1 MDENKDG
8 LEPRASQREKHY
20 QGHRVFES
28 PWRRLWKECGFIV
41 VTVVVMLVVLKVI
54 LQIAWVPSGSMEN
67 TLPTKS
73 ILLSWQLP
81 YVFSDP
87 IPERGEIV
95 TFRSDELD
103 KLLVKRVIG
112 LPGDTVSIKNG
123 YVYINGE
130 KLDESYLPRQGV
142 TAAGHQEEYVVP
154 EGCLFFLG
162 DNRVNSQDAR
172 LWDNP
177 YIPVDKVRSH
187 VLVCI
192 SFLKENSWRGIRV
205 VS

>member
-1 MDENKDG
+1 MGAAFDESFKKRYRRNKETLEWYDALAMAVAVIALVFTFGVRIVKVDGHSMDPTLFNGERILINLMKQPDYG
-8 LEPRASQREKHY
+8 D
-20 QGHRVFES
+20 
-28 PWRRLWKECGFIV
+28 IV
-41 VTVVVMLVVLKVI
+41 VVDGYTSYGK
-54 LQIAWVPSGSMEN
+54 P
-67 TLPTKS
+67 
-73 ILLSWQLP
+73 
-81 YVFSDP
+81 
-87 IPERGEIV
+87 
-95 TFRSDELD
+95 
-103 KLLVKRVIG
+103 LVKRVIG

-130 KLDESYLPRQGV
+130 KLEESYLPRQGV
-142 TAAGHQEEYVVP
+142 TAAGNQEEYVVP

-162 DNRVNSQDAR
+162 DNRTNSQDAR

>member
-1 MDENKDG
+1 MNNEGKRVERQESAG
-8 LEPRASQREKHY
+8 LPQKKEKMTLK
-20 QGHRVFES
+20 RF
-28 PWRRLWKECGFIV
+28 WKEWREVILILAAVFV
-41 VTVVVMLVVLKVI
+41 VFKFI
-54 LQIAWVPSGSMEN
+54 LQIAWVPSGSMET

-73 ILLSWQLP
+73 LLLSWQLP
-81 YVFSDP
+81 YVLADP
-87 IPERGEIV
+87 TPQRGEMV
-95 TFRSDELD
+95 TFWSDEMN

-130 KLDESYLPRQGV
+130 KLEESYLPRQGV
-142 TAAGHQEEYVVP
+142 TAAGNQEEYVVP

-162 DNRVNSQDAR
+162 DNRTNSQDAR